1 MSYFLRGILVGII
14 FGVPGGAIG
23 ALTVQRTF
31 HYGRRAGLLTGLGS
45 SFADS
50 FYACVGI
57 FGITLISDFIERYET
72 VIHIAGGSLILFIGI
87 RLLLRNQ
94 EPEPERKNRLE
105 SAGMCLSSL
114 AIGMT
119 NPATIFIFL
128 LAFSYFG
135 ISKAASSAERMLMVC
150 GVFLGTYVWW
160 ALIALVVPVVK
171 RKVANFKVCYMN
183 RVFGTILCLLGT
195 IVFVKCALEYI

>member
-1 MSYFLRGILVGII
+1 MGYLLRGIIVGII

-31 HYGRRAGLLTGLGS
+31 YYGRRAGLLTGLGS
-45 SFADS
+45 SCADS

-57 FGITLISDFIERYET
+57 FGITLISDFMARHEMA
-72 VIHIAGGSLILFIGI
+72 IHLLGGSLILFMGI
-87 RLLLRNQ
+87 RLLLRKQ
-94 EPEPERKNRLE
+94 EIVAEKKNMAE
-105 SAGMCLSSL
+105 SAGMCLSSF

-128 LAFSYFG
+128 LAFSYLG
-135 ISKAASSAERMLMVC
+135 LSGGATAAQKLLMVC

-160 ALIALVVPVVK
+160 GVIAAVVPIAK
-171 RKVANFKVCYMN
+171 KKAGRFQISYMN
-183 RVFGTILCLLGT
+183 RIFGTILCLLGAV
-195 IVFVKCALEYI
+195 VFVKCIAEYI

>member
-1 MSYFLRGILVGII
+1 MSYLLRGILVGII

-31 HYGRRAGLLTGLGS
+31 HYGSRAGLLTGLGS
-45 SFADS
+45 SCADS

-57 FGITLISDFIERYET
+57 FGITLISDFIARHET
-72 VIHIAGGSLILFIGI
+72 AIHIAGGSLILFMGV
-87 RLLLRNQ
+87 RLLLRRQ
-94 EPEPERKNRLE
+94 EPEPEKKNMME
-105 SAGMCLSSL
+105 SAGMCLSSFL
-114 AIGMT
+114 IGMT

-135 ISKAASSAERMLMVC
+135 ISKAASFAERMLMVC

-160 ALIALVVPVVK
+160 GVIATVVPIVQK
-171 RKVANFKVCYMN
+171 RAGKFKVSYMN
-183 RVFGTILCLLGT
+183 RVFGTLLCLLGA
-195 IVFVKCALEYI
+195 IVFVKCIVEYI